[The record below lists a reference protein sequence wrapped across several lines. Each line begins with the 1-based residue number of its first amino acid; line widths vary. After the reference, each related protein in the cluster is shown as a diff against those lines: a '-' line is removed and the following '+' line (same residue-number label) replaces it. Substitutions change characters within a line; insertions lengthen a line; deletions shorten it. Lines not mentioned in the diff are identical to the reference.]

1 MADLLPAPLEG
12 STGPAASGG
21 GVTAKPA
28 IHHVAFACRDAD
40 ATHHFYSDLLGLRLV
55 HTEATPFDK
64 GWFRHLFYDCG
75 DGSAIAFFDL
85 HGVGEP
91 TPLRTAISTDLDL
104 PAWVNHLALRV
115 DAVSKA
121 EILGRL
127 EAAGVAPEI
136 EIDHGWCLSTY
147 LTDPNGILVE
157 LCLDQPGLPD
167 EPDEAERLR
176 HIVPG

>member
-1 MADLLPAPLEG
+1 MSGPGSNGRGAAP
-12 STGPAASGG
+12 
-21 GVTAKPA
+21 PA

-91 TPLRTAISTDLDL
+91 EPLRTAISTDLGL

-115 DAVSKA
+115 DESSKA
-121 EILGRL
+121 TILQRL
-127 EAAGVAPEI
+127 EADGVLPDI
-136 EIDHGWCLSTY
+136 EIDHGWCVSTY

-157 LCLDQPGLPD
+157 LCLDRPGLPD

-176 HIVPG
+176 HIVPS